1 MNPQNIQKRRPVERI
16 VPKPV
21 RSTFRWMNFHFSE
34 KGRAIYHFAKTLP
47 PDRQKDVIELGKQL
61 RVAEAKAN
69 VPRAT
74 RNVVTSLLV
83 GQGMWYF
90 VCPLISQIPHM
101 RDSALGWLAWGGS
114 DKLFVSPEQIIS
126 HTGGYSTSFAAQ
138 LADKAPKT
146 VGFGAAMLAI
156 ELITDF
162 SRCYIEYWTQKKYGI
177 AADGVA
183 RSYGQVRPFLARYSS
198 IEAYQKIIGY
208 VLKPWTIGTPQQ
220 IFSSIQGFMGSL
232 WRTGPQLAVVLTV
245 GRALDAL
252 LGKISLVAG
261 IRKIADR
268 IVDDGRKREEAA
280 LQAIRGIVGDGKFT
294 ALKFQLA
301 AISRSCWKWNPFTP
315 VLAFEKAELAV
326 KAVSAHAALAKEIA
340 GCTSDDKAGDMHTG
354 LAHCRLD
361 IFCAFSRKGW
371 HRSDGKL
378 RLNQTDLDQIV
389 ASGRKT
395 LMEYPSFV
403 ESEKCWSQYSSELS
417 MESLTAVNAA
427 FGRLL
432 TELQAERQLK

>member
-1 MNPQNIQKRRPVERI
+1 MVERA

-21 RSTFRWMNFHFSE
+21 RSGFRWMNFHFSE

-47 PDRQKDVIELGKQL
+47 PEQQKDVIELGKQL

-69 VPRAT
+69 FPRAT
-74 RNVVTSLLV
+74 RNVLTSLIV
-83 GQGMWYF
+83 GQGMWYI
-90 VCPLISQIPHM
+90 VCPALSHIPHI
-101 RDSALGWLAWGGS
+101 RDTALGWLAWGGS
-114 DKLFVSPEQIIS
+114 DKLFISPEQLVS

-146 VGFGAAMLAI
+146 VAFGGTMLAI

-177 AADGVA
+177 AADGCA
-183 RSYGQVRPFLARYSS
+183 RAYGQVRPFFARYSS

-245 GRALDAL
+245 GRVLDAF
-252 LGKISLVAG
+252 LGKISWLVG

-268 IVDDGRKREEAA
+268 IIEDGRGREEAA
-280 LQAIRGIVGDGKFT
+280 LQAIRKIVGDEKFT

-315 VLAFEKAELAV
+315 VLAPEKAELAAKV
-326 KAVSAHAALAKEIA
+326 VSAHAALEAELKTATDVGEIK
-340 GCTSDDKAGDMHTG
+340 GFWG
-354 LAHCRLD
+354 LRLD
-361 IFCAFSRKGW
+361 LVSVFSRKGW
-371 HRSDGKL
+371 YMRDGRLL
-378 RLNQTDLDQIV
+378 RDLTHMDKV
-389 ASGRKT
+389 MASGSKALRK
-395 LMEYPSFV
+395 LPSFV
-403 ESEKCWSQYSSELS
+403 EVERCEDRIGEDIRERKGVQK
-417 MESLTAVNAA
+417 ESLDAFSAA

-432 TELQAERQLK
+432 TELQAERRLK